1 MQGLSLVP
9 RPRTGQCGFTLFE
22 SVLVIGMLA
31 AASAALLSMQPRVFA
46 AQTAM
51 RDTYMGQEL
60 QQACAER
67 ILAVRRQ
74 SGLVAVTSA
83 LCNGMGGLS
92 GFASNPTVA
101 LLDDTGATSCTA
113 TSVICTATIR
123 VTKSSGPAAPLA
135 AITLRM
141 SQY

>member
-1 MQGLSLVP
+1 MDHSRLVSP
-9 RPRTGQCGFTLFE
+9 RLLRQRGFTLFE

-31 AASAALLSMQPRVFA
+31 AVSAALLSMQPRVFA
-46 AQTAM
+46 AQTAT
-51 RDTYMGQEL
+51 RDAYIGQEL

-74 SGLVAVTSA
+74 SGMVAVTST

-92 GFASNPTVA
+92 GFAANPTIT
-101 LLDDTGATSCTA
+101 LLDNTGATSCTA
-113 TSVICTATIR
+113 TSVTCTATIR
-123 VTKSSGPAAPLA
+123 VAKSAGPAAPLA
-135 AITLRM
+135 AITLRL